1 MTEPAYGGGVGKTRG
16 WVLVGLTVVA
26 AVVVFSAPPALAHT
40 SLLSSTP
47 ADSAELDAP
56 PAVVE
61 LVFTEPVNPELVTVV
76 VTNTAGTQWQAG
88 APVVSAANVS
98 QPLQPLTEAGEYVVA
113 YRVVSADGHP
123 VTGQV
128 GFVLRLPVPASS
140 NASTASTSV
149 TALPT
154 STPVAARA
162 QPPSTENSASSS
174 AWTYA
179 AIGLPVA
186 ALLFAV
192 GMGIARSRA
201 RSRGGTGGHGR

>member
-16 WVLVGLTVVA
+16 WVLVGLTVAA
-26 AVVVFSAPPALAHT
+26 AVVVFSAPAALAHT

-56 PAVVE
+56 PAAVE

-76 VTNTAGTQWQAG
+76 VTSTAGTQWQAG

-128 GFVLRLPVPASS
+128 GFVLRLPAFAP
-140 NASTASTSV
+140 STEPSA